1 MITAAARLPTPR
13 FRWRSL
19 LGLSVTL
26 FLAWGLL
33 NAALAIYVPYT
44 LHTGSVSAVGS
55 LSPGGLVVSAEADE
69 ALLGRT
75 FASIDAGDPRL
86 AAYLVA
92 FMDTM
97 CAQMMGFAIAYI
109 GVVWFGLRR
118 GQGWALVVA
127 AVSGVVAFV
136 YYLPIFSLYTRMS
149 VQTGSFAAF
158 LAVPAI
164 ALGVATV
171 LGWIGLGRQ
180 RRPGGT
186 SA

>member
-1 MITAAARLPTPR
+1 MITAATPLPTPG

-19 LGLSVTL
+19 LGVSVSL

-44 LHTGSVSAVGS
+44 LHTGSVSA
-55 LSPGGLVVSAEADE
+55 LGGLVLSTEADE

-75 FASIDAGDPRL
+75 FASIDASDPRL

-97 CAQMMGFAIAYI
+97 CAQMMGFALAFL

-118 GQGWALVVA
+118 GQAWALVVA
-127 AVSGVVAFV
+127 GVSGVVAFV
-136 YYLPIFSLYTRMS
+136 YYLPILSLYTRMS
-149 VQTGSFAAF
+149 AQTGSLAAF

-164 ALGVATV
+164 ALGVMTV
-171 LGWIGLGRQ
+171 LGWVGLRRQ
-180 RRPGGT
+180 RGRGGAT
-186 SA
+186 A